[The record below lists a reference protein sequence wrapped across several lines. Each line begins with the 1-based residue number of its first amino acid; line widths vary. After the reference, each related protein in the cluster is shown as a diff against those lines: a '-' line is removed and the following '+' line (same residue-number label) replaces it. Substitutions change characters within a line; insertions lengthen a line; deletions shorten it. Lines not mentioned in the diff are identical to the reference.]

1 MPMKNATNSTWPIPM
16 QATVPERDKK
26 SGVCYAVTDDGLELP
41 VIDITHPAFE
51 LRLSEAEISAVIDD
65 TLRSMQASASLPA
78 ETARGLVEGSLLLR
92 GVRESAGTFMSGM
105 MTYLHRLGP
114 ENLGSGYANDVDRR
128 FAASMMPL
136 SFRLRL
142 RDMARLLADG
152 LIEALD
158 SSPRGNDIELISIA
172 GGPAMESLNALILV
186 RKSRPELL
194 RERAIGLRI
203 LDIDSTG
210 PSFGARATQA
220 LVAEGAPLCGQ
231 ELAVEHVYY
240 DWNDTEKLRGIF
252 AGFSSTTI
260 AAGSTEGGLF
270 DYGSDEVIVRNLSVL
285 REVSPAGFFL
295 VGSVVRDVES
305 LDPRLR
311 MTAGIKGRPAIR
323 YLGEKAF
330 HRLASEA
337 GWRVDMVRHST
348 AHHVIRLKKQQDG

>member
-1 MPMKNATNSTWPIPM
+1 MTKANTSLWPIPV
-16 QATVPERDKK
+16 QATVPEKDKK
-26 SGVCYAVTDDGLELP
+26 PGVCYAVTDDGLELP

-51 LRLSEAEISAVIDD
+51 VRLSEAEISAVIDD
-65 TLRSMQASASLPA
+65 TVRSMQASASLPA
-78 ETARGLVEGSLLLR
+78 EAARSLVESSLLLR

-142 RDMARLLADG
+142 RDVSRLLADG
-152 LIEALD
+152 LIDALD
-158 SSPRGNDIELISIA
+158 ANPPAGEIELISIA

-194 RERAIGLRI
+194 HDCVIGLHI
-203 LDIDSTG
+203 LDNDTTG
-210 PSFGARATQA
+210 PSFGARAAQA
-220 LVAEGAPLCGQ
+220 LTAEGAPLCGQ
-231 ELAVEHVYY
+231 KLAVEHVSY
-240 DWNDTEKLRGIF
+240 DWNDAGRLRDVF
-252 AGFSSTTI
+252 AGLSSHAIT
-260 AAGSTEGGLF
+260 AASTEGGLF
-270 DYGSDEVIVRNLSVL
+270 DYGSDGVIIRNLSVL
-285 REVSPAGFFL
+285 REVSPAGFFI
-295 VGSVVRDVES
+295 VGSVVREVES

-330 HRLASEA
+330 HRLTLEA
-337 GWRVDMVRHST
+337 GWSVDKALHST
-348 AHHVIRLKKQQDG
+348 AHHVVRLKKQHGE